1 MDNLID
7 CLNDIS
13 KINIIYTILLLASVE
28 NIRLFSINDQ
38 GGYTIDEQFNCNQ
51 GLGLIT
57 LNYIIAAMNYNNSF
71 LADDSLDSE
80 LYDGDGSATTTT
92 TTTSAST
99 LTSTTTLATT
109 TTALITAAIPE
120 NPCLLN
126 RIARRLALLSGNFIV
141 YLENQFNEHTATS
154 IASFSVLIIVLSII
168 CCFIIS
174 LMREEERKIKEQYKK
189 LNTGSSQSFIAINGT
204 NQQTTTKTTT
214 PRQQARQQ
222 VDCVNDSNGGGGVRG
237 SSMSIKQRF
246 INNNNDRSP
255 SNKLMNINNKFAN
268 LTSYLSS
275 PINGAYY
282 NNYTTIGGSDTYKS
296 TSPSAVAS
304 SNSNSN
310 SNPNHHHH
318 NKIHVI
324 ELRRE
329 TYFGLLR
336 LLKPGCRTIVLFCDT
351 QSKLKL
357 LSKFYQCIYPYRK
370 NKTLHFAFLL
380 IEKNIGW
387 YKDLLKLALNEKRDL
402 QINPIN
408 CIGTVLV
415 LSGFKKYF
423 SVYHASDSRCEPDEQ
438 FILEESLLDNFP
450 DWLER
455 LFAGK
460 ISRYY
465 VECWPDGMR

>member
-1 MDNLID
+1 MDNLTD

-13 KINIIYTILLLASVE
+13 KINTIYIILLLASVG
-28 NIRLFSINDQ
+28 NIRLFTTND
-38 GGYTIDEQFNCNQ
+38 GYIIDEQVSNCNQ
-51 GLGLIT
+51 SFGIVII
-57 LNYIIAAMNYNNSF
+57 NYLIAAMNYNSSSE
-71 LADDSLDSE
+71 DSLDVI
-80 LYDGDGSATTTT
+80 YDGDGSSP
-92 TTTSAST
+92 TTSETVTST
-99 LTSTTTLATT
+99 STSTTTTIAT
-109 TTALITAAIPE
+109 IIPE
-120 NPCLLN
+120 KPCLL
-126 RIARRLALLSGNFIV
+126 IRLAKRLASISENLIV

-154 IASFSVLIIVLSII
+154 IASFSVLIIVLTII
-168 CCFIIS
+168 CCFIIR
-174 LMREEERKIKEQYKK
+174 LMREEEKKIKEQYKK
-189 LNTGSSQSFIAINGT
+189 LNTGSSQSFIAINGASHRA
-204 NQQTTTKTTT
+204 NVTTSSKQVAASL
-214 PRQQARQQ
+214 RQIDRI
-222 VDCVNDSNGGGGVRG
+222 DSTQ
-237 SSMSIKQRF
+237 SSTSSSSSSSIIKKRF
-246 INNNNDRSP
+246 IGSTHKNDRST
-255 SNKLMNINNKFAN
+255 SKLIDLNKFAGG

-275 PINGAYY
+275 PINGSSYK
-282 NNYTTIGGSDTYKS
+282 NYTTIGSEPFK
-296 TSPSAVAS
+296 PSAS
-304 SNSNSN
+304 SSS
-310 SNPNHHHH
+310 HH
-318 NKIHVI
+318 NKVHII

-336 LLKPGCRTIVLFCDT
+336 LLKPGCRTIVLFCDN

-370 NKTLHFAFLL
+370 TKTIHFAFLL

-423 SVYHASDSRCEPDEQ
+423 SVYHASDSRCDPDEQ

-460 ISRYY
+460 VSRYY